1 VIKHSANNVGLSM
14 QDATL
19 SPVIRAARQEGAEMS
34 RTHQKLKSSFYGPY
48 SMSMKETVN
57 FFLNKP

>member
-1 VIKHSANNVGLSM
+1 VGLSM